1 MRVFRA
7 MCENASKEPTA
18 MPFTTEQFFD
28 VFARYNQAIFPWQVI
43 AIMAGIMAVSL
54 LWSNTRSAS
63 SGVLLVLA
71 AMWLLNGLGYHWLH
85 FAPINP
91 IARLFAVVFVAEAL
105 LLAFSALARPGLRL
119 KPRGDMVSMLG
130 LACIGF
136 AILIYPAL
144 GWLAGHR
151 YPAVPMFGVAPCPTT
166 IFTIGVL
173 LQAPWR
179 EVRWLLVIPGLWAA
193 IGGSAS
199 VLLGVPQDFGLLAAL
214 VLLVVVAW
222 GHWRDWSAFAD

>member
-1 MRVFRA
+1 
-7 MCENASKEPTA
+7 
-18 MPFTTEQFFD
+18 MPFTTEQFFE

-43 AIMAGIMAVSL
+43 AVLAGVMAVAL
-54 LWSNTRSAS
+54 LWRDTRQATA
-63 SGVLLVLA
+63 GVLLVLA
-71 AMWLLNGLGYHWLH
+71 AMWLVNGVGYHWLH

-91 IARLFAVVFVAEAL
+91 IARLFAAVFVVEAL
-105 LLAFSALARPGLRL
+105 LLAWTALARPGLRL
-119 KPRGDMVSMLG
+119 TPGGDLVSGLG
-130 LACIGF
+130 LVCIGF

-193 IGGSAS
+193 VGGSAS

-214 VLLVVVAW
+214 LLLLVVVLGRWRGW
-222 GHWRDWSAFAD
+222 GVFA